1 MEVSFLSDVFD
12 KLFGATYAIYTVENG
27 KERPVLTFDS
37 IIESGIEGKAT
48 IISHPIE
55 QGFKATE
62 YKFSDPSVIEM
73 NGVVSQSSFLGQK
86 VGSKL
91 LSFAGMDKGDMI
103 EKTRQTLEEYKKNL
117 YVVNIKTRTGI
128 WENYTLQ
135 QFHIK
140 ENVDN
145 FGLLDV
151 DMTFEEVMLR
161 PNTYAN
167 VKSPTQKPTINTGIG
182 EVIKKG

>member
-48 IISHPIE
+48 IISHPVE

-62 YKFSDPSVIEM
+62 YKFSEPSIIEM
-73 NGVVSQSSFLGQK
+73 SGIVSQQSLLGQ
-86 VGSKL
+86 VGDKL
-91 LSFAGMDKGDMI
+91 LSFVGMDKGDMI

-117 YVVNIKTRTGI
+117 YIVNIKTRTGV

-135 QFHIK
+135 NYHIK

-151 DMTFEEVMLR
+151 DMTFQEVMLR
-161 PNTYAN
+161 PSTYSN
-167 VKSPTQKPTINTGIG
+167 VKSATQKPTINTGIG
-182 EVIKKG
+182 EVVKKV